1 MEYSGKSQ
9 KPTLLSTVVKET
21 LNYVNNIASDSAKY
35 VATGAAAIGLVASP
49 IMAQY
54 AISNPGSTRLKTK
67 QKIECGPGVTSVEAT
82 LEGGEKVDLL
92 CPTSTAK
99 PAVKPANN
107 KSNDPLYN
115 GKACKDAFWGR
126 GDCVTNAVARKA
138 GYNQFKK
145 NLCLGQPSK
154 VRCYDTHQKSRRKG
168 GSIADFLNRVA
179 NNQCSAEAAE
189 LDKKE
194 KAVYLAQTA
203 VKKAET
209 DITNFLGSQ
218 GKTVSRHLS
227 PFDFVNNGNGANAGN
242 KDIVTE
248 LMKNKQTANAAY
260 STALTTYKSAV
271 KRIATQGCGARG
283 LPLATG
289 ATATNVGAN
298 AVPLPNGAT
307 RSGAVP
313 LPNGATQ
320 SGAVPLPDGSTPDSG
335 LIADR
340 KNLVTLALR
349 GIYGK
354 GNFMGDLDGSIN
366 APFGTNG
373 WIGGY
378 ANLTHPQL
386 GKLTLRDQRPPGQV
400 GVLEKQVT
408 DETTFTRTAG
418 AGVQVAYDVTSWL
431 RVFGR
436 LGASMVD
443 EQRNKIVTINGE
455 TQQPITGEESELTG
469 EASAGISAGKKV
481 RAVLQARA
489 NGKTGTAVIGGIEID
504 F

>member
-1 MEYSGKSQ
+1 
-9 KPTLLSTVVKET
+9 
-21 LNYVNNIASDSAKY
+21 
-35 VATGAAAIGLVASP
+35 
-49 IMAQY
+49 
-54 AISNPGSTRLKTK
+54 
-67 QKIECGPGVTSVEAT
+67 
-82 LEGGEKVDLL
+82 
-92 CPTSTAK
+92 
-99 PAVKPANN
+99 
-107 KSNDPLYN
+107 
-115 GKACKDAFWGR
+115 
-126 GDCVTNAVARKA
+126 
-138 GYNQFKK
+138 
-145 NLCLGQPSK
+145 
-154 VRCYDTHQKSRRKG
+154 
-168 GSIADFLNRVA
+168 
-179 NNQCSAEAAE
+179 
-189 LDKKE
+189 
-194 KAVYLAQTA
+194 
-203 VKKAET
+203 
-209 DITNFLGSQ
+209 
-218 GKTVSRHLS
+218 
-227 PFDFVNNGNGANAGN
+227 
-242 KDIVTE
+242 
-248 LMKNKQTANAAY
+248 MKNKQTANAAY